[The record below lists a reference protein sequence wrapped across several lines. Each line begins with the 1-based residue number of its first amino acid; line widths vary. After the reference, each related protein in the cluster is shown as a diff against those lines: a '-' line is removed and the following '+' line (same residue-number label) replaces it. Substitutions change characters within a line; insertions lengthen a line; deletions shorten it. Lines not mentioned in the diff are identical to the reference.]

1 MLPKTER
8 PDIIRSLPT
17 RLRSELMV
25 TNDTF
30 SAVVDILDVVL
41 KLPFIST
48 IAVTDNKKKKLIKL
62 VMIYKNID
70 EIIIFL

>member
-1 MLPKTER
+1 
-8 PDIIRSLPT
+8 
-17 RLRSELMV
+17 MV

-70 EIIIFL
+70 EIIIFLWIGAYIQKKKSSS